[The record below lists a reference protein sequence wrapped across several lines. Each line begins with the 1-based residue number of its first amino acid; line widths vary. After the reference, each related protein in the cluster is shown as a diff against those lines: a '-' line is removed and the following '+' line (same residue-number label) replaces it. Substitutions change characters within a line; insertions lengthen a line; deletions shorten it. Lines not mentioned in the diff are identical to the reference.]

1 MGLFDGSVGAFVVG
15 TALSTFL
22 LGITSCQAFEYFR
35 TFPNDKRLYWWLV
48 VGLCVLDWAHSA
60 ISMYTIYDW
69 TVTNFANP
77 ANLIHCPWSF
87 AVDPAMTGV
96 AAFVCQ
102 IFYAYRVYIVGKRNL
117 VIPIIICTLSA
128 LSLGF
133 ACGATGMIFHLVLFS
148 RFQEWTYGVSL
159 WLAGAALCDI
169 IITTSLVYFL
179 AKSKTGMLQTNNILN
194 RLIELIISTNGLTAA
209 VALIDAVLF
218 GVLSTSYHVTA
229 NLCLVK
235 LYFNSLLVSLNARAE
250 LERQLNG
257 GPHRSNSHPL
267 NALHQNGT
275 GVNSAHT
282 ANSTFKANPQIRT
295 ALGFGPEDCDPAM
308 YGYPKSYGI
317 AALGGI
323 ADGIKVT
330 THQTTTTD
338 THVDGSYP
346 PTSRG
351 LAAYNKDKEF
361 NEKDDAAEHHRH
373 HAGMDLVAALEHSPR
388 SQSTGSTKHDD
399 MV

>member
-1 MGLFDGSVGAFVVG
+1 MGAFDGSVGAFVVG

-159 WLAGAALCDI
+159 WLAG
-169 IITTSLVYFL
+169 
-179 AKSKTGMLQTNNILN
+179 ILN

-267 NALHQNGT
+267 NALNPNTSGI
-275 GVNSAHT
+275 NSSHT

-308 YGYPKSYGI
+308 YGYPKTYGI

-346 PTSRG
+346 PTSRT
-351 LAAYNKDKEF
+351 LAYKDKEF
-361 NEKDDAAEHHRH
+361 NEKDESAELHHP
-373 HAGMDLVAALEHSPR
+373 GMDLVAALEHSPR